1 MKLGSGR
8 GEESRLLGVGRGGVD
23 LDPFDGLTVSD
34 KNVRASLWGQS
45 DRAGVLNGPL
55 ELLGFPWGLQCLH
68 WSRHFPPNL
77 PANI

>member
-1 MKLGSGR
+1 MKLGGW
-8 GEESRLLGVGRGGVD
+8 GEKSRLLGVGRGWGG
-23 LDPFDGLTVSD
+23 LGPFDGLTVSD

-55 ELLGFPWGLQCLH
+55 ELLGFLWGLQCLH
-68 WSRHFPPNL
+68 WSRHFPPIL